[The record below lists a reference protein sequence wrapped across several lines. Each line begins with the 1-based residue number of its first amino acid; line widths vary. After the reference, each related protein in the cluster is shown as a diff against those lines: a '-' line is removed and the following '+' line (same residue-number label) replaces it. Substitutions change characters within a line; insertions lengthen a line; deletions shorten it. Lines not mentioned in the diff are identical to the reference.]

1 MKKVGLY
8 FGTFNPVHIGHLVIA
23 NFMANHTD
31 LEEVWMVVTP
41 HNPLKN
47 RSELLPDEHRLQM
60 VRLAIVD
67 NPKVWASDVEFDL
80 PQPNFTSKTLDHLL
94 ETHPDCEFTLIMGED
109 NLRSFDRW
117 RDYERIL
124 ADFDILVYPRSQTE
138 GETRIEAVS
147 GLDFSR
153 VKVCDAPSIK
163 ISSTFLRNSIQ
174 NQKDVRYLIPEKVIN
189 YISNN
194 YLYENREN
202 LEDLL

>member
-1 MKKVGLY
+1 MKKIGLY

-47 RSELLPDEHRLQM
+47 RAELLPDEHRFQM

-80 PQPNFTSKTLDHLL
+80 PQPNFTTNTLDFLVK
-94 ETHPDCEFTLIMGED
+94 EHPDCEFTLIMGED
-109 NLRSFDRW
+109 NLRSLDKW
-117 RDYERIL
+117 KDHNRIL
-124 ADFDILVYPRSQTE
+124 EQFDILVYPRSQTE
-138 GETRIEAVS
+138 GETRLEPVN

-153 VKVCDAPSIK
+153 VKICDAPMIK

-174 NQKDVRYLIPEKVIN
+174 NQKDVRYLIPDKVIN

-194 YLYENREN
+194 YLYEKGE
-202 LEDLL
+202 EH

>member
-23 NFMANHTD
+23 NYMANHTN

-47 RSELLPDEHRLQM
+47 RDELLPDEHRLQM

-80 PQPNFTSKTLDHLL
+80 PQPNFTTNTLDHLVK
-94 ETHPDCEFTLIMGED
+94 EHSDCEFTLIMGED
-109 NLRSFDRW
+109 NLRSLDKW
-117 RDYERIL
+117 KDHKRIL
-124 ADFDILVYPRSQTE
+124 EQFDILVYPRSKTE
-138 GETRIEAVS
+138 GETRLDPVNE
-147 GLDFSR
+147 LDFSR
-153 VKVCDAPSIK
+153 VKICDAPMIK

-174 NQKDVRYLIPEKVIN
+174 NQKDVRYLIPDKVIN

-194 YLYENREN
+194 YLYENRE
-202 LEDLL
+202 EH